1 MNTPYSGSCTARPP
15 SSSTM
20 PAHGRSHSLSDPRSF
35 VAGSSSLA
43 PPSVLPSSTLEV
55 YDLQSSASVWQQA
68 GIASTPSSAL
78 PSPRLGLGSV
88 PGAHEN
94 AHPHVA
100 RRAASPQS
108 MVSSG
113 SPKADSPIT
122 PSSSVDVA
130 NTVPRTTGKKSSIDR
145 NPKPCGRCSSSKR
158 KVDPLPL
165 FEIFYLRY

>member
-35 VAGSSSLA
+35 VAGSSCLA
-43 PPSVLPSSTLEV
+43 PPSTLPSSTLEV
-55 YDLQSSASVWQQA
+55 YDLQSSTSVWQQA
-68 GIASTPSSAL
+68 GIASTLSSAL
-78 PSPRLGLGSV
+78 PSPRLGLGPV

-94 AHPHVA
+94 VPHVA

-113 SPKADSPIT
+113 SPKTESPVT
-122 PSSSVDVA
+122 RAENASPGSSRA
-130 NTVPRTTGKKSSIDR
+130 TGKKPSIDR
-145 NPKPCGRCSSSKR
+145 NRKPCGACSSSKR
-158 KVDPLPL
+158 KVDTCYREF
-165 FEIFYLRY
+165 FEDFTLM